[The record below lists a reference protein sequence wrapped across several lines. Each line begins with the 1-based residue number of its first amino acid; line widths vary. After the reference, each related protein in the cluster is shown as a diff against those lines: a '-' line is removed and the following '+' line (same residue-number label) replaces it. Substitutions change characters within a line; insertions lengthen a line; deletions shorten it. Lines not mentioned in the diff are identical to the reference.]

1 MHTIND
7 LLNNDVVIKLQNSS
21 DENIYIPP
29 YEIVNKSLM
38 KIYTIN
44 VIITMRLVIVRI
56 HGSKVNVLGAKKQL
70 EDYYTHMRG
79 KNKEPE
85 G

>member
-1 MHTIND
+1 MIVGYKKDSCLAEMRTYQSG
-7 LLNNDVVIKLQNSS
+7 LLNWQFRILKQLKFISVLIS
-21 DENIYIPP
+21 
-29 YEIVNKSLM
+29 
-38 KIYTIN
+38 
-44 VIITMRLVIVRI
+44 VIISMSLVIVRI
-56 HGSKVNVLGAKKQL
+56 LGSKVNVLGAKKQL